1 MEKKITP
8 TKINKLWKKMGS
20 MAALADRL
28 EVSENTIRRWVNGTV
43 DVNNSGYRFEIDC
56 LMFEHRIN

>member
-43 DVNNSGYRFEIDC
+43 DVNNSGYRFEIDR